1 MALQE
6 GRDEILRLD
15 LLVGLIDDLADVVR
29 RITGEVV
36 FDHHQPPLSDRVAR
50 A

>member
-36 FDHHQPPLSDRVAR
+36 FGHHLPPLSDRVAR

>member
-6 GRDEILRLD
+6 RCDDMLCLD
-15 LLVGLIDDLADVVR
+15 LLVGLVDGLADVVR

-36 FDHHQPPLSDRVAR
+36 FGHHQPALSDRVAR